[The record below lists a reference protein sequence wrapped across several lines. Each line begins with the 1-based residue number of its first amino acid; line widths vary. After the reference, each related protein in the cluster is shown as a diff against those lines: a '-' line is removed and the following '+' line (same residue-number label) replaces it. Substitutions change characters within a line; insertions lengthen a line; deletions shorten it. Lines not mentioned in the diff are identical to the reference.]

1 MYDILLGGNG
11 GLMPVVDGKS
21 KVYFWLLG
29 VFNKEFEKG
38 LRRKIEDSTLV
49 FAINQ
54 ANRAGKL

>member
-11 GLMPVVDGKS
+11 ELMPFVDGKS

-38 LRRKIEDSTLV
+38 LRRKIEDSV
-49 FAINQ
+49 ISVCD
-54 ANRAGKL
+54 KSS